1 MSTRSKSDDEWLK
14 LDDAAA
20 RFSVSRRTLE
30 RLRKQ
35 LLAARARTKSAHD
48 EQESTIKALEEHH
61 GTAMAGIML
70 DNDEEQ
76 LAQSGVGDDLDDVR
90 RMARERREEL
100 IRADKTAAINEL
112 KADCA
117 SYADALAA
125 LQRALGAERNAHGSE
140 VRRQQAELDAKESEL
155 ALLRSEAASFV
166 VVEKTSVTT
175 NADGSTS
182 TVSSKTT
189 SSAQAQAYADV
200 GASLLA
206 STTIDGDDPVM
217 AEWRKLV
224 QNEKS
229 KFGSTTVKSAPSVVD
244 LDATNA
250 RIASLRGDLS
260 VVAQNLAKATDPV
273 DKSSLQSKK
282 FIIEAEM
289 KMLNSMAKVG
299 AM

>member
-1 MSTRSKSDDEWLK
+1 M
-14 LDDAAA
+14 
-20 RFSVSRRTLE
+20 
-30 RLRKQ
+30 
-35 LLAARARTKSAHD
+35 
-48 EQESTIKALEEHH
+48 
-61 GTAMAGIML
+61 
-70 DNDEEQ
+70 
-76 LAQSGVGDDLDDVR
+76 VR
-90 RMARERREEL
+90 R
-100 IRADKTAAINEL
+100 
-112 KADCA
+112 
-117 SYADALAA
+117 
-125 LQRALGAERNAHGSE
+125 
-140 VRRQQAELDAKESEL
+140 
-155 ALLRSEAASFV
+155 FV
-166 VVEKTSVTT
+166 SWDPGCS
-175 NADGSTS
+175 A
-182 TVSSKTT
+182 SSKTT

-260 VVAQNLAKATDPV
+260 VVAQNLAKATDPA